1 MVLSILD
8 LRLDANEHEQVDKRE
23 VMAFINLGG
32 EDCIDSLVIGSP
44 NASLQD

>member
-8 LRLDANEHEQVDKRE
+8 LRLDANEHDQVDKKDI
-23 VMAFINLGG
+23 MAFINLG
-32 EDCIDSLVIGSP
+32 ENCIDSLVIGSP